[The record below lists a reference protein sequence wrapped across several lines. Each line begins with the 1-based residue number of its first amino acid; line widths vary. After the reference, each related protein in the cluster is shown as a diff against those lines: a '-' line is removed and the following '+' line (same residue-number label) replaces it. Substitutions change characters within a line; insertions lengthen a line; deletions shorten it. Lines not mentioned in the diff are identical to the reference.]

1 MRGAGRRFGLAVAL
15 CAALGSPA
23 IAADK
28 DDDHDMSK
36 LPPGPIRDRVEL
48 MHHVGDDA
56 KAIGKA
62 LKAGTPADAAAP
74 AEDIAARV
82 PKFPTLFPPG
92 STSPESR
99 AKPEIWT
106 DKAKFDGLAKQLA
119 EKASAFAAAAKS
131 GGDVKAT
138 SGAMWQ
144 TCKACHDSFRVPKEG
159 E

>member
-1 MRGAGRRFGLAVAL
+1 MRAAGRRFGLMLAL
-15 CAALGSPA
+15 CAGLARPTYGAESEA
-23 IAADK
+23 
-28 DDDHDMSK
+28 HDLSK
-36 LPPGPIRDRVEL
+36 LPAGPIRDRVEL

-62 LKAGTPADAAAP
+62 LKAGKPEDAAQP
-74 AEDIAARV
+74 AADIAALV
-82 PKFPTLFPPG
+82 PRFPTLFPPG

-106 DKAKFDGLAKQLA
+106 DKAKFDDLAKQLA
-119 EKASAFAAAAKS
+119 EKATAFAAAAKS

-138 SGAMWQ
+138 SGEMWH